1 MPEVVCSSLA
11 SGPGGRRRSYNV
23 PLRLGAT
30 TVRPRQAVL
39 SVVAAGALALAGCG
53 SDDDDRSDEAAGAT
67 PERSGPVPACEAA
80 SNALLRKIEAGLTVH
95 GGGSL
100 QTGYFTRSRDF
111 DNVYMV
117 AAEVQGPGLEE
128 NGDVG
133 VWSTNRT
140 NGAGLTYAVDPVAQ
154 KFSDWG
160 DADEIAAAIT
170 VGDDGVARARK
181 CADFS

>member
-1 MPEVVCSSLA
+1 MDVDAAGRPLFSVHRLLILCAVV
-11 SGPGGRRRSYNV
+11 
-23 PLRLGAT
+23 
-30 TVRPRQAVL
+30 
-39 SVVAAGALALAGCG
+39 AGALALAGCG
-53 SDDDDRSDEAAGAT
+53 SDDDGSDEAADSARA
-67 PERSGPVPACEAA
+67 RSGPVPACEPA
-80 SNALLRKIEAGLTVH
+80 SDALLRKIEAGLTVH

-117 AAEVQGPGLEE
+117 AAEVQGPGLED

-140 NGAGLTYAVDPVAQ
+140 SATGLTYAVDPVAQ